1 LLIREVILQNF
12 MSYEYARIP
21 LKPGLNIICGP
32 NGSGKSS
39 ILLALSVALGQ
50 SYTERSRKLS
60 DLIRWGADSA
70 RITLVFDNA
79 RNDGRRP
86 VPKYDMDELRI
97 SRYLKRDGTYW
108 FEANFQSV
116 HKAEVT
122 RILREFGINPDNM
135 LIIMHQHMMAEFGNT
150 STRQRLLLTE
160 EAVGLSEYRRHV
172 VDAQRKLDVVLS
184 EAESVNSLLNSA
196 RQTLDYWTSEHERY
210 QRVTAL
216 YAKREH
222 LERELLWAQRAAQ
235 ERTVASWE
243 DQVQAK
249 RAELDALMDEI
260 VRATRAVA
268 SLDETRKLVKQ
279 EQRQAF
285 YGLMALEK
293 EKAEHG
299 VVVKLQRAT
308 RSKLDGFL
316 RQLPPDLL
324 QQRSADLLSLTDELD
339 TQVGYSTSAVERL
352 ADKIQAVRASLV
364 DLEGRGDK
372 TVDAYLEQRVREAVL
387 AFSQERVTDE
397 LQALRREVANARRDL
412 DALPPLEGQARIETC
427 RRPAEVAD
435 ELKLVSIQLASL
447 GAASD
452 DIETMYG
459 NYLEV
464 YTDLKR
470 KAAIVAK
477 NREGAFDEV
486 ERRRQT
492 WQQLIQSVLA
502 EVSGTYQALLGK
514 IDAVGSVR
522 LVNTHDM
529 DAAGLELAVGFK
541 GAEPV
546 ILDAYTQ
553 SGGER
558 SSATM
563 VFLLAL
569 QHHIKSPIRAVDEF
583 DVHMDPRNRE
593 LVTNMLLREIG
604 LHDRAQYL
612 SITPGQIHG
621 VERNAHVITVQNVEG
636 SSELK
641 VMSNG

>member
-1 LLIREVILQNF
+1 MLIREVILQNF

-243 DQVQAK
+243 DKVQAK
-249 RAELDALMDEI
+249 REELDALMDEI

-293 EKAEHG
+293 EKTEHG

-308 RSKLDGFL
+308 RSKLDRFL

-324 QQRSADLLSLTDELD
+324 QQRSDDLLSLTDELD

-387 AFSQERVTDE
+387 AYSQERVTDE

-558 SSATM
+558 SSVTM

>member
-1 LLIREVILQNF
+1 

-86 VPKYDMDELRI
+86 VPKYDVDELRI
-97 SRYLKRDGTYW
+97 SRYLKKDGTYW

-116 HKAEVT
+116 HKAELT

-160 EAVGLSEYRRHV
+160 EAVGLGEYRRHV

-184 EAESVNSLLNSA
+184 ESESVNSLLSSA
-196 RQTLDYWTSEHERY
+196 RQTLDYWTSEHERF
-210 QRVTAL
+210 QRVTEL
-216 YAKREH
+216 YAKREY
-222 LERELLWAQRAAQ
+222 LERELLWAQRVAQ
-235 ERTVASWE
+235 ERTVTSWE
-243 DQVQAK
+243 DQERAK
-249 RAELDALMDEI
+249 QAELDALVDEI
-260 VRATRAVA
+260 ARATRAVA
-268 SLDETRKLVKQ
+268 SLDGTRKLVEH

-285 YGLMALEK
+285 YGLLALEI
-293 EKAEHG
+293 EKAEHS
-299 VVVKLQRAT
+299 VVVKLQNAT
-308 RSKLDGFL
+308 RSKLDGL
-316 RQLPPDLL
+316 LHLLPHDLL
-324 QQRSADLLSLTDELD
+324 QQRSDDLLTLTSELD
-339 TQVGYSTSAVERL
+339 VQVGYSKNAVKRL
-352 ADKIQAVRASLV
+352 DDKIQGARASLV
-364 DLEGRGDK
+364 DLEGRGEK
-372 TVDAYLEQRVREAVL
+372 AVDAYLEQRVREAVL
-387 AFSQERVTDE
+387 AFTRERVEAE
-397 LQALRREVANARRDL
+397 LQTLRRELANARRNL
-412 DALPPLEGQARIETC
+412 DTLPHLEGQTRIETR
-427 RRPAEVAD
+427 RRPAEVSD
-435 ELKLVSIQLASL
+435 ELRLVHVQLASL
-447 GAASD
+447 GNVSD

-464 YTDLKR
+464 YNDLKR

-477 NREGAFDEV
+477 NREGAFYEV
-486 ERRRQT
+486 EQRRKT

-502 EVSGTYQALLGK
+502 EVSGTYQAFLAK

-522 LVNTHDM
+522 LVDVHDM

-541 GAEPV
+541 GAEPA

-563 VFLLAL
+563 AFLLAL

-604 LHDRAQYL
+604 LHGKAQYL
-612 SITPGQIHG
+612 SITPGLIRV
-621 VERNAHVITVQNVEG
+621 VEKNVHVITVQNVEG
-636 SSELK
+636 TSELK
-641 VMSNG
+641 VLSNG

>member
-1 LLIREVILQNF
+1 V
-12 MSYEYARIP
+12 
-21 LKPGLNIICGP
+21 
-32 NGSGKSS
+32 
-39 ILLALSVALGQ
+39 
-50 SYTERSRKLS
+50 
-60 DLIRWGADSA
+60 
-70 RITLVFDNA
+70 
-79 RNDGRRP
+79 
-86 VPKYDMDELRI
+86 DELRV

-108 FEANFQSV
+108 FEVNFQSV

-150 STRQRLLLTE
+150 SARQRLLLTE

-184 EAESVNSLLNSA
+184 EAESVNGLLNSA

-260 VRATRAVA
+260 ARATRAVA
-268 SLDETRKLVKQ
+268 SLDETRKLVKH

-324 QQRSADLLSLTDELD
+324 RQRSADLLSLTDELD

-372 TVDAYLEQRVREAVL
+372 TVDAYLEQRVREALL

-447 GAASD
+447 GAVSD

-621 VERNAHVITVQNVEG
+621 VERTAHVITVQNVEG
-636 SSELK
+636 SSMLK